1 METKNLILAI
11 ALSIIV
17 ITAYQYFFVP
27 KPVPVPTP
35 QQTTEAVDA
44 ADEGKPADP
53 AALQEKSGT
62 DQDQDIADILADS
75 EEPAKEEQVP
85 MVEVPEGDIAAT
97 QEREIKVETDLF
109 VATFTNRGA
118 GLKSFILKKYN
129 DDKREPLDLI
139 SSKVEKHGYFPFYF
153 SPFEKNQLLKDLND
167 VLYRFEGETDTV
179 MVSAGQNIEVS
190 FKFARQEDGVSV
202 IKTFVF
208 SGDSYM
214 FRVESQVVQGGK
226 LLKAPLVFGPDL
238 ENNISADR
246 AMQSGLK
253 IGAYNGD
260 KIEDLEFRKQ
270 KFQPTKRVKI
280 DVAQGA
286 LNGFY
291 HWAAYESTYFA
302 SIFRLDPNN
311 SNIKYYVVKEKGKEK
326 QPTLYSYM
334 IVSNPGAV
342 YMGPKDEEILE
353 SVDKIFPDINNVVE
367 YGWFGSIAKILL
379 KGINFVHKFVPNW
392 GWAIVIFTLFLKIL
406 LFPLTYSSSVSMARM
421 QTLQPKMKAIKKK
434 YKNQKDPE
442 QRRLMNAEMME
453 LYKTEKINPMGGCL
467 PMLLQLPILFGL
479 FRLLAVSISVRHEPW
494 ILWITDL
501 SIKDPYYILPV
512 LMGITQIIVQKM
524 TPSSGDATQQKM
536 MYIMPVIIVI
546 FVINLPSGLTLY
558 WFVSNLL
565 QIGQQRIIN
574 EKIYSKKKAE
584 DRELKALKRKKGSK
598 KR

>member
-1 METKNLILAI
+1 M
-11 ALSIIV
+11 
-17 ITAYQYFFVP
+17 P
-27 KPVPVPTP
+27 KPADVPQP
-35 QQTTEAVDA
+35 QTTETVTATQENA
-44 ADEGKPADP
+44 PADGQP
-53 AALQEKSGT
+53 EETEKS
-62 DQDQDIADILADS
+62 QDIADILADT
-75 EEPAKEEQVP
+75 EEPVKEEPVP
-85 MVEVPEGDIAAT
+85 EAEVPGEDIVAE
-97 QEREIKVETDLF
+97 QDRDIKVETDLF

-118 GLKSFILKKYN
+118 GLKSFILKKYK
-129 DDKREPLDLI
+129 DDVGGPLDLI
-139 SSKVEKHGYFPFYF
+139 SSGVEKYGYYPFYF
-153 SPFEKNQLLKDLND
+153 SPFEKQPLFKELND
-167 VLYRFEGETDTV
+167 ALYQFEGDSDIV
-179 MVSAGQNIEVS
+179 NVAAGQNIEVL
-190 FKFARQEDGVSV
+190 FKFARQKDNVSV
-202 IKTFVF
+202 YKKFIFT
-208 SGDSYM
+208 GDSYM
-214 FRVESQVVQGGK
+214 FRVDVQIVKDGK
-226 LLKAPLVFGPDL
+226 LVKAPVVFGPDL

-246 AMQSGLK
+246 SMQAGLK

-260 KIEDLEFRKQ
+260 KIEDIEFRKQ

-280 DVAQGA
+280 DTAQGA

-291 HWAAYESTYFA
+291 HWAAYETTYFA
-302 SIFRLDPNN
+302 SIFRLDQNDTN
-311 SNIKYYVVKEKGKEK
+311 VKYYVIRQREEEKK
-326 QPTLYSYM
+326 TSLYSYM
-334 IVSNPGAV
+334 IISNPGAV
-342 YMGPKDEEILE
+342 YMGPKDEEILSE
-353 SVDKIFPDINNVVE
+353 IDNIFPDINNVVE
-367 YGWFGSIAKILL
+367 YGWFGAIAKVLL

-392 GWAIVIFTLFLKIL
+392 GWAIVIFTLFLKII

-421 QTLQPKMKAIKKK
+421 QTMQPKMKAIKKK

-442 QRRLMNAEMME
+442 QRRLMNQEMME

>member
-1 METKNLILAI
+1 M
-11 ALSIIV
+11 
-17 ITAYQYFFVP
+17 P
-27 KPVPVPTP
+27 
-35 QQTTEAVDA
+35 
-44 ADEGKPADP
+44 KPADLP
-53 AALQEKSGT
+53 QPQQAETVASTQEIQPVEEQRNEAEKS
-62 DQDQDIADILADS
+62 QDIADILADS
-75 EEPAKEEQVP
+75 EEPVKEEPAPEIETPGEDVAGTQVR
-85 MVEVPEGDIAAT
+85 D
-97 QEREIKVETDLF
+97 IKVETDLF
-109 VATFTNRGA
+109 IATFTNQGA
-118 GLKSFILKKYN
+118 GLKSFVLKRYN
-129 DDKREPLDLI
+129 DDKFEPLDLV
-139 SSKVEKHGYFPFYF
+139 SKNVEKHGYYPFYF
-153 SPFEKNQLLKDLND
+153 SPFEKQPLYKELNKA
-167 VLYRFEGETDTV
+167 LYHYEGETDV
-179 MVSAGQNIEVS
+179 VNISPGQNREVS
-190 FKFARQEDGVSV
+190 FKYAQQQNGVTV
-202 IKTFVF
+202 FKKFVF

-214 FRVESQVVQGGK
+214 FRVEYQVIKDGK
-226 LLKAPLVFGPDL
+226 LLNAPVVFGPDL
-238 ENNISADR
+238 ENNISEDR
-246 AMQSGLK
+246 AMQAPLK

-260 KIEDLEFRKQ
+260 EIEDIDFRKQ

-280 DVAQGA
+280 DIAQGA

-291 HWAAYESTYFA
+291 HWAAYETTYFA
-302 SIFRLDPNN
+302 AIFRLGQNDT
-311 SNIKYYVVKEKGKEK
+311 NIKYYVVKERGEEDK
-326 QPTLYSYM
+326 LNFYSYM
-334 IVSNPGAV
+334 ILSNPGSV
-342 YMGPKDEEILE
+342 YMGPKDEEILKSID
-353 SVDKIFPDINNVVE
+353 SVFPDINNVVE
-367 YGWFGSIAKILL
+367 YGWFGSIAKVML

-392 GWAIVIFTLFLKIL
+392 GWAIVIFTLFLKII

-434 YKNQKDPE
+434 YRDQKDPE
-442 QRRLMNAEMME
+442 QRRQMNQEMMD

-501 SIKDPYYILPV
+501 SIKDPYYILPI

-574 EKIYSKKKAE
+574 EKIYKKKKAE
-584 DRELKALKRKKGSK
+584 DKEQKALKRKKGSK